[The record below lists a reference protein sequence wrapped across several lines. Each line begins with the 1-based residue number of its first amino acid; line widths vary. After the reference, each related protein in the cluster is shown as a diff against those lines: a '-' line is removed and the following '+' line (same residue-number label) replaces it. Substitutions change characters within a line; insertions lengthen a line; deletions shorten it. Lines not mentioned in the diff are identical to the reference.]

1 MKTNDIL
8 SIVSTRSIASKDL
21 RKMTQQLQDIANK
34 RVKRMMEDPVG
45 RYSAVAAE
53 AQVRIARGQS
63 GYFSMA
69 NIRNREQLVARFRQ
83 LQRFLNPN
91 RPTTSLKSFKK
102 YYKKIV
108 EKLGG
113 SPGPAFWAA
122 FREIARRYPDGNFP
136 GGYDSYEV
144 QRMMMNISDS
154 TDSWEELLDK
164 TERFLR
170 GEYERAEEE
179 EYEEFYE
186 PVEDDEELPF

>member
-1 MKTNDIL
+1 MKTSDIL
-8 SIVSTRSIASKDL
+8 SIVSTRSISSKDL

-45 RYSAVAAE
+45 RYSIVAST
-53 AQVRIARGQS
+53 AQIRIARGQS

-69 NIRNREQLVARFRQ
+69 NVKTREQLVARFRQ

-102 YYKKIV
+102 YYKKII

-113 SPGPAFWAA
+113 NPGPAFWAA

-164 TERFLR
+164 AERFLR

-179 EYEEFYE
+179 EYEEFYR

>member
-83 LQRFLNPN
+83 LQKFLNPN

-186 PVEDDEELPF
+186 PIDDGEELPF